1 MPKYLKGT
9 TVTVVGKRTVE
20 TSQPQ
25 EDSEDTWKKDVS
37 TATGPPHRGT
47 SGARQGEED
56 MGWTK
61 RSERQE

>member
-1 MPKYLKGT
+1 M
-9 TVTVVGKRTVE
+9 VE

-37 TATGPPHRGT
+37 TATGPTHRGT

-61 RSERQE
+61 RTERQE